1 MTKKDREELRKVALG
16 EFCVDDKKA
25 EMINAMHEAREY
37 LELLQTEMGLSRSEA
52 IYFLAIMGAK
62 GNK

>member
-25 EMINAMHEAREY
+25 EVIKGMREMKEY
-37 LELLQTEMGLSRSEA
+37 LELLQTEVGLTRAEA
-52 IYFLAIMGAK
+52 ITFIATMGAHQGK
-62 GNK
+62 